1 MGIIEVWLA
10 TNNTTSGPKNGAYTI
25 NGRTFRENL

>member
-10 TNNTTSGPKNGAYTI
+10 TNNPTGGPKNGAYTI
-25 NGRTFRENL
+25 NGRTLEKIK